1 MVAYAL
7 GDDHH
12 RMSVGRAFARAFAI
26 IRAHPLLTIGTT
38 FAMTM
43 IPSLLFSET
52 SLNEAITGAYYG
64 ALTDSFF
71 LKMMM
76 GWVVQLFF
84 WAVAVAAVIQAGLAY
99 VEGRRPDLG
108 EILYTGGMR
117 SLPMLAVYLLYAIAT
132 GIGFTLLLVPGIFL
146 AVIWSMAMVA
156 MVAEEPGVF
165 GAFKRSAALTNG
177 ARWKI
182 LGILLL
188 TVAIALIV
196 NLLGGFVVLTA
207 GLRPETQPAALPAQI
222 VMSLLNTIVLTWTTT
237 MFTALFVELR
247 EWKDGPDTDRLG
259 DIFA

>member
-1 MVAYAL
+1 MAARTP

-12 RMSVGRAFARAFAI
+12 TVSLGRAFGRAFAI

-43 IPSLLFSET
+43 IPGLLFNET
-52 SLNEAITGAYYG
+52 SVSQALTGAYSG
-64 ALTDSFF
+64 ALTNAFF

-76 GWVVQLFF
+76 GWVVQLFL
-84 WAVAVAAVIQAGLAY
+84 WAVAVAAVIQAGLAHA
-99 VEGRRPDLG
+99 EGRSADFG

-117 SLPMLAVYLLYAIAT
+117 SLPLLAVYLLYSIAIMV
-132 GIGFTLLLVPGIFL
+132 GIGLLVIPGIFI

-156 MVAEEPGVF
+156 MVAEEPGLF
-165 GAFKRSAALTNG
+165 GAFRRSVALTNG

-182 LGILLL
+182 FGILLL
-188 TVAIALIV
+188 ALAIALIV
-196 NLLGGFVVLTA
+196 NLFGELIVLTA
-207 GLRPETQPAALPAQI
+207 GLQPETQAAALPAQI
-222 VMSLLNTIVLTWTTT
+222 VMSLLNTIVVTWTTT
-237 MFTALFVELR
+237 MFTALFIELR

>member
-1 MVAYAL
+1 MAATKEQVLASLAKVPAPDGKVPVPNTVL
-7 GDDHH
+7 VCPPWA
-12 RMSVGRAFARAFAI
+12 SV
-26 IRAHPLLTIGTT
+26 
-38 FAMTM
+38 
-43 IPSLLFSET
+43 
-52 SLNEAITGAYYG
+52 
-64 ALTDSFF
+64 
-71 LKMMM
+71 
-76 GWVVQLFF
+76 
-84 WAVAVAAVIQAGLAY
+84 
-99 VEGRRPDLG
+99 
-108 EILYTGGMR
+108 
-117 SLPMLAVYLLYAIAT
+117 PMLAVYLLYAIAT

-222 VMSLLNTIVLTWTTT
+222 VMSLLNTKRGRITGRTSGWRKAVVTLAAGQKIQ
-237 MFTALFVELR
+237 FFEGV
-247 EWKDGPDTDRLG
+247 
-259 DIFA
+259 